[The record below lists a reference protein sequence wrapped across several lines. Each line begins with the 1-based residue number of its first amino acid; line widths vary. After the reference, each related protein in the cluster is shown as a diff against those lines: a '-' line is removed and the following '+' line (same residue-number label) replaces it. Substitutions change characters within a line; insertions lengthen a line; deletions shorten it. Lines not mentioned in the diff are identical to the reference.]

1 MDAPSATPAPDP
13 LLGHVL
19 DGKYR
24 LRERLG
30 AGGMGAVY
38 RADQLAMEREV
49 AVKVIQPSLA
59 RQPEVVRR
67 LLREAKGT
75 FAVDS
80 PHAVRVLDCA
90 VTSDGMPYVV
100 LEYLAGRTAAQELD
114 VDGPMTL
121 PRALHVMA
129 QVAEALAAAHRVGLV
144 HRDLKPENVMLLHV
158 GEDPDFAKVLDFG
171 LVKLMDDAPLRALS
185 HARLTQAGVV
195 FGTPAYMSP
204 EQAIGAPIDERTDV
218 YAAGVCLF
226 ELCTGRPPFHA
237 AAVMDVLRQH
247 VEAPIPRLVDVLA
260 PGPLVA
266 QVDALLQ
273 RCLAKRREERFASAA
288 ELARALREL
297 THAARSI
304 APTRPTLP
312 PAPRAW
318 QRTSIQMLE
327 GLGPSAALSAPAR
340 RRWPLALAATVA
352 LVVVAVVIAAGRRSA
367 PGSPPAA
374 AASQAP
380 APSDAARATP
390 TVADALD
397 AAPASPPRPPAAP
410 VDARRRPS
418 VADAAPRPDAP
429 RSEAATHLAAAEAAR
444 RAGKALTQLA
454 EADAAL
460 ALEPGNTRARYL
472 VGDALLA
479 SGDTPRACA
488 EFARIP
494 RYAAARKAME
504 SVGCPSD

>member
-1 MDAPSATPAPDP
+1 
-13 LLGHVL
+13 
-19 DGKYR
+19 
-24 LRERLG
+24 
-30 AGGMGAVY
+30 MGAVY
-38 RADQLAMEREV
+38 RADQLAMDREV

-59 RQPEVVRR
+59 RQPDVVRR

-80 PHAVRVLDCA
+80 PHAVRVIDCA
-90 VTSDGMPYVV
+90 VTGDGMPYVV

-114 VDGPMTL
+114 VDGPLAL

-158 GEDPDFAKVLDFG
+158 GDDPDFAKVLDFG

-204 EQAIGAPIDERTDV
+204 EQAIGAPLDERTDI

-226 ELCTGRPPFHA
+226 ELCTGRPPYHA
-237 AAVMDVLRQH
+237 GAVMDVLRQH
-247 VEAPIPRLVDVLA
+247 VEAPIPRLDDVVPA
-260 PGPLVA
+260 SPLVA
-266 QVDALLQ
+266 QVDALVR
-273 RCLAKRREERFASAA
+273 RCLAKRREDRYASAA

-297 THAARSI
+297 AELAAAG
-304 APTRPTLP
+304 APTPAVAAAA
-312 PAPRAW
+312 APRRGW
-318 QRTSIQMLE
+318 QRTSLQVLE
-327 GLGPSAALSAPAR
+327 GLGPSAALAPHR
-340 RRWPLALAATVA
+340 PRRWPWLLAAGVA
-352 LVVVAVVIAAGRRSA
+352 LGVVAIVIAAGRRA
-367 PGSPPAA
+367 SPRQERASSPAT
-374 AASQAP
+374 
-380 APSDAARATP
+380 PSDAAAPR
-390 TVADALD
+390 ADAARAPIDRTTAASED
-397 AAPASPPRPPAAP
+397 AAPPRSP
-410 VDARRRPS
+410 VVGDARRRS
-418 VADAAPRPDAP
+418 DARVIDAAPRPDAP
-429 RSEAATHLAAAEAAR
+429 VSEAGRHLAAAEAAR

-460 ALEPGNTRARYL
+460 ALEPGNVRARYL
-472 VGDALLA
+472 VGDALLV